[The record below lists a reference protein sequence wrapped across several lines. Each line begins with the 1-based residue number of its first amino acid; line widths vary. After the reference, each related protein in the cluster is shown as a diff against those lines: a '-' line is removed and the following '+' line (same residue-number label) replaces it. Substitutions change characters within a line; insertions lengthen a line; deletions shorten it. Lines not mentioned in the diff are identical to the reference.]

1 MRTFNKSRF
10 DFLLGGGHFVQIYQ
24 TKKRASDCFSG
35 DDSDMAARS
44 PKRTAKELPADLDG

>member
-10 DFLLGGGHFVQIYQ
+10 DFLLGGAFCPDIPNQ
-24 TKKRASDCFSG
+24 KRASDCFSG